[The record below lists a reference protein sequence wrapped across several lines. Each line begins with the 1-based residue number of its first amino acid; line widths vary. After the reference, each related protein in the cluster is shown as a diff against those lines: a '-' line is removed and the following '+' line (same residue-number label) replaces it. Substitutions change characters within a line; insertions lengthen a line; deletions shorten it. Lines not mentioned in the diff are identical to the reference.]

1 MKDAKH
7 ALSEVE
13 GSTKERGFNHRG
25 TEFAELG
32 VFLDQDLFTP
42 CPPPVL
48 SGVEGRLR
56 GEISEFLFTT
66 EAQSSQ
72 RVCPP

>member
-42 CPPPVL
+42 CPP
-48 SGVEGRLR
+48 RLR